1 MSTDAGDKRLTI
13 CRCKLKE
20 DPAPAG
26 GAATDVPAS
35 ELVRFDRFRD
45 GGWVKKLRRG
55 CRDGCRRPRPV
66 TCGTQFAREGAQ
78 RESDRRRLSSL
89 VDQPLAQSGCLCVT
103 PNRRFCGNSHLIRRG
118 ASFGEFKKRPAICG
132 RRLLWSSEQC
142 RAVCLLGDD
151 GVAQA
156 CSRVIC
162 CVFESIEWALGDTT
176 RVPCPAECPAHF
188 CGEPLRT
195 RLGLGAAVR
204 WTVLQDPGAA
214 RCPAAVY

>member
-1 MSTDAGDKRLTI
+1 MADDVSTPAPYSLKVHQYASAPEHQRARSRLVGMGWLFLQLLPLVSNKHMIYLKRLTI
-13 CRCKLKE
+13 CLCKLKE

-78 RESDRRRLSSL
+78 RESDRRCLSSL

-118 ASFGEFKKRPAICG
+118 ASFG
-132 RRLLWSSEQC
+132 
-142 RAVCLLGDD
+142 D
-151 GVAQA
+151 
-156 CSRVIC
+156 
-162 CVFESIEWALGDTT
+162 
-176 RVPCPAECPAHF
+176 
-188 CGEPLRT
+188 
-195 RLGLGAAVR
+195 
-204 WTVLQDPGAA
+204 
-214 RCPAAVY
+214 